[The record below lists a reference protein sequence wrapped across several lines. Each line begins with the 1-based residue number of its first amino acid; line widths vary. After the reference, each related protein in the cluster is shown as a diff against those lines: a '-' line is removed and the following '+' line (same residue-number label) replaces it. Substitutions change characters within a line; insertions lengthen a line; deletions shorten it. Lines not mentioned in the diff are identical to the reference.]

1 MSEKAFWDEEYEI
14 ARIPRSDRGDEI
26 VVKNV
31 KKDGREYIDVRVW
44 YMTKAGEQKP
54 GKGLAIPADLGSE
67 VATAIEE
74 AAGRW

>member
-14 ARIPRSDRGDEI
+14 ARIPRSNRGDEI

-31 KKDGREYIDVRVW
+31 KKDGKEYIDVRVW

-54 GKGLAIPADLGSE
+54 GKGLAIPADLGF
-67 VATAIEE
+67 
-74 AAGRW
+74 